1 MSDCKDCGQSIKWAR
16 LERNHERFLPPLEA
30 LGEVFMI
37 DEDGAGIKVY
47 AYKEHTCE
55 VENVRAF
62 QKKLAE
68 LRELG
73 IEPRRWRSRREQEEP
88 SEPPVPKCKSMHGLK
103 RCCEDEGHVE
113 RDGILHH
120 HGYDPDFVEPW
131 TDDEAWTA
139 EQVAELRE
147 KQWQEDELRR
157 ETARQLRRDKVN
169 KPALL
174 EACPRCFVGTGTMCI
189 SMSKNP
195 KQAGTELKNVHPE
208 RQALAEKNGHYPDES
223 AA

>member
-1 MSDCKDCGQSIKWAR
+1 MSDCKDCGKSIKWAR
-16 LERNHERFLPPLEA
+16 LEWNHEKFLPPLEIV
-30 LGEVFMI
+30 GEVFMI
-37 DEDGAGIKVY
+37 DEDGAGIKVL
-47 AYKEHTCE
+47 AWKPHTCQ
-55 VENVRAF
+55 VEDVRIF
-62 QKKLAE
+62 QTKLAE
-68 LRELG
+68 LRALG
-73 IEPRRWRSRREQEEP
+73 VEPRQSKYRNEP
-88 SEPPVPKCKSMHGLK
+88 VPEPPAPKCKSIYQFK

-113 RDGILHH
+113 RDGTLHH

-131 TDDEAWTA
+131 SDDEAWTP
-139 EQVAELRE
+139 EQVAEERE

-157 ETARQLRRDKVN
+157 ETVRQLRRDKVN

-189 SMSKNP
+189 SMSKHP

-208 RQALAEKNGHYPDES
+208 RQALAEKNGRYPDE